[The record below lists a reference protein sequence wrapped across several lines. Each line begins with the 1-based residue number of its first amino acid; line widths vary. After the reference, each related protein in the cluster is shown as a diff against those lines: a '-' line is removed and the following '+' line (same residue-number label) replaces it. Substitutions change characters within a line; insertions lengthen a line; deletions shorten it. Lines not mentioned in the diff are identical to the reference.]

1 MLRQIAVD
9 RSVGDGTRNGEVI
22 DAAEHLGN
30 ADYGSAA
37 NALVVMVRQSPLFE
51 KATSELRAIRDRES
65 LAAGEAPPFAVGGGD
80 TKYVG

>member
-9 RSVGDGTRNGEVI
+9 RSVGDGTRNGEVL

-30 ADYGSAA
+30 ADYGSAT
-37 NALVVMVRQSPLFE
+37 NALVVMARQSPLFE

-65 LAAGEAPPFAVGGGD
+65 LAARETPPLAVGGGP
-80 TKYVG
+80 TL